1 MEKHPKVLLG
11 GPVSD
16 HHDYCFEEF
25 VKAVKELTYPN
36 LNIFFVDNS
45 KTEDFYKKIS
55 KHFPTVRIPYNENVK
70 VRLVESR
77 NLARE
82 KVLKEGYEYL
92 FCLDQDVI
100 PPKDVIERLI
110 NYNKDIV
117 SGVYFVY
124 NDENVLVPLI
134 YKKVKKDE
142 VRNLTFEEIKE
153 PNLITVDACG
163 LGCVLISRKVLE
175 KISFRYDPSKEAFD
189 DMWFSLDAV
198 KNGFKIYCDTSVKCK
213 HLIKGRWSWADIKK

>member
-1 MEKHPKVLLG
+1 MKVLVG
-11 GPVSD
+11 CPTSN
-16 HHDYCFEEF
+16 HKFYCLNKY
-25 VKAVKELTYPN
+25 VNAVKN
-36 LNIFFVDNS
+36 LSYKDYDILLVDNS
-45 KTEDFYKKIS
+45 KTEHYYNTIKK
-55 KHFPTVRIPYNENVK
+55 YLNVK
-70 VRLVESR
+70 KDKYFESARERIVHSR
-77 NLARE
+77 NILRNY
-82 KVLKEGYEYL
+82 VLDKKYDYFLSLE
-92 FCLDQDVI
+92 QDVI
-100 PPKDVIERLI
+100 PPQNVIERLI
-110 NYNKDIV
+110 NYKKDIV